1 MKSAVG
7 AMGCCLLR
15 NSKLYTPNYGNWI
28 MKINSVM
35 IAVIHVGVFIEKQ
48 QILETANNFSN

>member
-1 MKSAVG
+1 
-7 AMGCCLLR
+7 
-15 NSKLYTPNYGNWI
+15 